1 MKKYFGTEHVM
12 IQTQIDKALKE
23 LEDLK
28 CCQNCEHYSMFDG
41 KVECKNCYALNH
53 TNWEPK
59 VK

>member
-1 MKKYFGTEHVM
+1 M